1 MCAYFYFVVTSEHD
15 FWFLVCLDRLANFLV
30 LGIVFQGQAIPGQ
43 GTKAGLSHSPV
54 DSDGNEIKSGT
65 TPKKRP

>member
-30 LGIVFQGQAIPGQ
+30 LGIGKDITVLVFLFCWKHLLFIW
-43 GTKAGLSHSPV
+43 
-54 DSDGNEIKSGT
+54 
-65 TPKKRP
+65 